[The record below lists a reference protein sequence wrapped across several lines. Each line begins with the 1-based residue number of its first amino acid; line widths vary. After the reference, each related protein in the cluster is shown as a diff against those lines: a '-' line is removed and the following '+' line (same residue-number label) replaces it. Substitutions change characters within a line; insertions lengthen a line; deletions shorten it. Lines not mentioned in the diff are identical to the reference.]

1 MVIFLVGFMGAGKTS
16 IAQLVAREYGYIYID
31 TDEEIEKKYGQTI
44 STLFQTKGEATF
56 RQIEADIL
64 RSLILTPNT
73 IIATGGGLPCYHS
86 NMQWMNQVGITI
98 YIKQEA
104 AELEK
109 RLVDTWQH
117 RPLLNKIEKNG
128 LLGYI
133 NDLLEV
139 RKPYYEQAKFAI
151 LGTLVSAQ
159 TVINTAIL

>member
-1 MVIFLVGFMGAGKTS
+1 MIIFLVGFMGAGKTS
-16 IAQLVAREYGYIYID
+16 IAQLVAREYGYTYID
-31 TDEEIEKKYGQTI
+31 TDEDIEKKYGQTV
-44 STLFQTKGEATF
+44 SELFKTKGEDAF
-56 RQIEADIL
+56 REIEAETL
-64 RSLILTPNT
+64 RALNLTPNT

-86 NMQWMNQVGITI
+86 NMQWMNKIGITI

-104 AELEK
+104 TELEK
-109 RLVDTWQH
+109 RLASTWQH
-117 RPLLNKIEKNG
+117 RPLLNKIEKND